1 MCSGPGRPPILAAFR
16 GENLFPMKSPLYIAC
31 ALLICSAARAAVP
44 SNESLEKLLVVTGSE
59 KMVAA
64 VQGQMEQAMK
74 AGMAQAFKNQKLDA
88 EAQQTAEALGKRITA
103 DLQEELSWD
112 KLKPIY
118 LQVYS
123 EAFTQEEIDG
133 LIAFYDSPA
142 GKAYVAKMPVVMQ
155 KTMVLMQQRIGPMM
169 QKMQVS
175 IQAAA
180 QEAQAAKQKKDAA
193 AAGQTPELATPQ

>member
-1 MCSGPGRPPILAAFR
+1 
-16 GENLFPMKSPLYIAC
+16 
-31 ALLICSAARAAVP
+31 
-44 SNESLEKLLVVTGSE
+44 
-59 KMVAA
+59 MVAA

-193 AAGQTPELATPQ
+193 AAGQTPALATPQ

>member
-1 MCSGPGRPPILAAFR
+1 
-16 GENLFPMKSPLYIAC
+16 MKSPLYVAC
-31 ALLICSAARAAVP
+31 TLLLCTAAHAAAP
-44 SNESLEKLLVVTGSE
+44 SSESIEKLLVVTGSE

-88 EAQQTAEALGKRITA
+88 DAQQTAEALGKRITT

-123 EAFTQEEIDG
+123 ESFTQEEIDG

-169 QKMQVS
+169 QKMQQS
-175 IQAAA
+175 IQETA
-180 QEAQAAKQKKDAA
+180 QEVRAAKQKKDAA
-193 AAGQTPELATPQ
+193 AAGQAPAPDAPH

>member
-1 MCSGPGRPPILAAFR
+1 
-16 GENLFPMKSPLYIAC
+16 MKSPLYIAC

-193 AAGQTPELATPQ
+193 AAGQTPALATPQ